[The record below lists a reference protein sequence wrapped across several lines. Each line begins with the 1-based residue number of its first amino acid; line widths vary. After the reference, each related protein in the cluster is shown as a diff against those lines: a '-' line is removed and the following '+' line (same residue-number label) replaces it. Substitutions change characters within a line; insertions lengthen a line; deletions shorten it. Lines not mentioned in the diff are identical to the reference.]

1 MWDSGGKVTEC
12 RGFLALGKLFGSAW
26 PLLPL
31 VQVVSSVLLLFWI
44 SLGGEPGGSGRT
56 VIRLLPFFAADD
68 VGCLHGGT
76 QRTRLNYLPAV
87 LAGVN
92 QRRSPAAAAGL
103 I

>member
-1 MWDSGGKVTEC
+1 M
-12 RGFLALGKLFGSAW
+12 
-26 PLLPL
+26 
-31 VQVVSSVLLLFWI
+31 LLLFWI